1 MNRFHRWVCRS
12 GAWRWAL
19 EHKLLP
25 WALEGIELGND
36 VLEVGAGPGLT
47 TELLRHRAPRLTSV
61 EIDPQLAEALKR
73 RMQGTNVTV
82 IRGDGTAMPFDNASF
97 SAAVCFTMLHHVPSS
112 DLQDKLLA
120 EVYRVLRPG
129 GVFAGTDSTW
139 SIGMELIHLWDTMVT
154 VDPRTFAERLQA
166 VGFREVIVDC
176 VRRTLRFRAWR
187 PIVTCPMKKR
197 MKVQRARKCRLR
209 APCRP

>member
-25 WALEGIELGND
+25 WALEGIELGDD

-61 EIDPQLAEALKR
+61 ELDQQLAEALKR

-82 IRGDGTAMPFDNASF
+82 IRGDGTAMPFDNGSF

-112 DLQDKLLA
+112 DLQDELLA

-154 VDPRTFAERLQA
+154 VDPGTFAERLQA
-166 VGFREVIVDC
+166 VGFREVVVDC
-176 VRRTLRFRAWR
+176 VRRTLRFRARR
-187 PIVTCPMKKR
+187 PEV
-197 MKVQRARKCRLR
+197 
-209 APCRP
+209 